1 MQTGEESET
10 LYFEAH
16 VKEHSVENSIKISK
30 LQKALGRAQ
39 KKRRAVKD

>member
-16 VKEHSVENSIKISK
+16 VEEHSVENSLKISQ

-39 KKRRAVKD
+39 KKRRVLKD